1 MKMEEGNL
9 DLNVCV
15 TRHIKDSNS
24 DKEFISAILLLVHLM
39 MNALE
44 EGNIYQQS
52 PIYRSRKHMTFI
64 LLVPTQKDTMLD
76 YFRRV
81 SIHN

>member
-1 MKMEEGNL
+1 
-9 DLNVCV
+9 
-15 TRHIKDSNS
+15 
-24 DKEFISAILLLVHLM
+24 

-81 SIHN
+81 SIHK